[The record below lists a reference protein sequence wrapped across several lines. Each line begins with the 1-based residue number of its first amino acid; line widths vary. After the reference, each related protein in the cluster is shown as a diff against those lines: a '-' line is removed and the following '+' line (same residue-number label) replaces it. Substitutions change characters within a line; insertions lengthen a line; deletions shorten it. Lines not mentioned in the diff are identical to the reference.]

1 MSTLAGTRLAA
12 RPDDPM
18 KHAGSATKLLV
29 LALLAG
35 CTAAPPPEGQGSS
48 RSKVSLNTEATEGTY
63 FLTTFGGP
71 DDSGDNGQLACGGTS
86 DPRSSD
92 VHQKYYAAAKQ
103 RFGCGTH
110 IKLEAAG
117 NCIVLETTDAGP
129 AAWVED
135 KAGGPVID
143 ATPLAAQALF
153 GAASFGWSDR
163 QAVQLSVVDA
173 SVPLGPCTA
182 GAATPTTDTAP
193 SGAADEAAPSD
204 DSASSPAPNG
214 SAPSQPTPPPGF
226 VCDAGVAPVD
236 GGFNACDFFR

>member
-1 MSTLAGTRLAA
+1 MNYAS
-12 RPDDPM
+12 
-18 KHAGSATKLLV
+18 SATKVLL

-35 CTAAPPPEGQGSS
+35 CTVATPPEAQGSS
-48 RSKVSLNTEATEGTY
+48 RSKVSLNSEATEGTY

-71 DDSGDNGQLACGGTS
+71 DDSGDNGQLACGGRS
-86 DPRSSD
+86 DPNSSD

-143 ATPLAAQALF
+143 ATPLAAQELF

-163 QAVQLSVVDA
+163 KAVQLSVVDA
-173 SVPLGPCTA
+173 SVPLGPCTG
-182 GAATPTTDTAP
+182 GATTTDPA
-193 SGAADEAAPSD
+193 
-204 DSASSPAPNG
+204 SASTADGTPPDGVSSAPPPPPSPPAPP
-214 SAPSQPTPPPGF
+214 AVF
-226 VCDAGVAPVD
+226 ECDAGVPAPTD